1 MKAQSTFGI
10 RFIIRKNKIKDGK
23 VPVYASVT
31 VNGKRIEISM
41 KHYIALENWNSQKG
55 QGRGMSS
62 EVIQLNQYLLQV
74 KSRLVESYREL
85 QLQDKSLTAEMVK
98 NKFLGVS
105 KDRPTLLNLIDY
117 HNKSMQGILAPGTL
131 KNYYTTKKYLKK
143 YILKKHKVQDY
154 ALEDLS
160 YQFITDFEFFLRA
173 HKPLDH
179 QKPIGNN
186 GVMKH
191 LERLKKIVTMGT
203 RMEWIEKDPFTHYK
217 LKFHKTSREFLTAEE
232 LYSIE
237 QKSFNIPRLL
247 FVRDLFV
254 FSCYTGLAYIDAIQL
269 KPENISIGID
279 GENWLSI
286 HRQKTHQPV
295 RIPIL
300 PKAQK
305 IIDTYK
311 DNPKAIN
318 IGRVFPNISNQKLNS
333 YLKEI
338 ADLCGIQKPLTFHI
352 ARHTFATTVTL
363 TNGVPLETVSKLLG
377 HSSIQMTQVYAKIV
391 EKKVSQDMSNLRKT
405 LNNLKEGED
414 KKQTCA
420 I

>member
-74 KSRLVESYREL
+74 KSRIVEYYRQL
-85 QLQDKSLTAEMVK
+85 QLRNKGITAEMVK
-98 NKFLGVS
+98 NQFLGVS
-105 KDRPTLLNLIDY
+105 EDRPTLLNLIDY
-117 HNKSMQGILAPGTL
+117 HNESMQGVLAPGTL
-131 KNYYTTKKYLKK
+131 KNYYTTKKYLKL
-143 YILKKHKVQDY
+143 YLKHKHKVQDY
-154 ALEDLS
+154 ALADLS
-160 YQFITDFEFFLRA
+160 YEFITNFEHFLRS

-179 QKPIGNN
+179 HKPIWNN
-186 GVMKH
+186 VVMKH
-191 LERLKKIVTMGT
+191 LERFRKMVTMSA

-217 LKFHKTSREFLTAEE
+217 LKFHKTTRAFLTAEE
-232 LYSIE
+232 LKGIE
-237 QKSFNIPRLL
+237 QKELSIPRLQ
-247 FVRDLFV
+247 FIRDLFV

-269 KPENISIGID
+269 KPEDISIGID
-279 GENWLSI
+279 GENWISI
-286 HRQKTHQPV
+286 PRQKTHQPV

-300 PKAQK
+300 PKAQE
-305 IIDTYK
+305 IINTYK
-311 DNPKAIN
+311 DHPRAIN
-318 IGRVFPNISNQKLNS
+318 ANCVFPNISNQKLNS

-338 ADLCGIQKPLTFHI
+338 ADLCGIRKPLTFHI

-377 HSSIQMTQVYAKIV
+377 NSSIQMTQIYAKIV
-391 EKKVSQDMSNLRKT
+391 DQKVSKDMSNLRDT
-405 LNNLKEGED
+405 LKHLKGNQN
-414 KKQTCA
+414 KNQA